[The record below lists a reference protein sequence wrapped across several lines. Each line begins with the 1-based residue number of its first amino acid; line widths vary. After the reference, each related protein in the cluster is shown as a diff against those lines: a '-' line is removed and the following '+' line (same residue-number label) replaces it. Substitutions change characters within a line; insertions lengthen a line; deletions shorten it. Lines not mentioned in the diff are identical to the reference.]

1 MQETFYTVPGCP
13 VLIAQVSDLHERPYD
28 GVLASLRRNRPDLI
42 CITGDFFFGRPV
54 QTGFK
59 AEAAGV
65 LPFFSACA
73 SLAPCFVSLGN
84 HEWMIQPEDFALIN
98 GTGAKLLDNAFVSC
112 RMAAAK
118 LVIGGLTSGR
128 VTACDRLQRA
138 SFSLLDANRY
148 TRKAKSVPLLTW
160 LDAYCAAPGYHI
172 LLCHHPEYY
181 PRYLKG
187 RDIPL
192 ILSGHA
198 HGGQVRLLGQGLF
211 APDQGILPRLTSGVK
226 DGRLVISRGLANH
239 KFVPRLFNPTEIVY
253 VSGGQPESQAKND
266 KQQFFA

>member
-28 GVLASLRRNRPDLI
+28 GVLASLRRNRPYLI

-84 HEWMIQPEDFALIN
+84 HEWMIQPEDITLIYE
-98 GTGAKLLDNAFVSC
+98 TGARVLDNTFTAFD
-112 RMAAAK
+112 
-118 LVIGGLTSGR
+118 IGGTHLTFGGLSSAR
-128 VTACDRLQRA
+128 VSACQLLYKVGFDVRSHSLYYRTDRA
-138 SFSLLDANRY
+138 
-148 TRKAKSVPLLTW
+148 VPIVDW
-160 LDAYCAAPGYHI
+160 LDAFCAAPGYRV

-181 PRYLKG
+181 PRYLKD

-198 HGGQVRLLGQGLF
+198 HGGQVRIFGQGLYS
-211 APDQGILPRLTSGVK
+211 PGQGVLPKLTSGIK
-226 DGRLVISRGLANH
+226 DGRLIISRGLANRQ
-239 KFVPRLFNPTEIVY
+239 KVPRLFNPPEIVY
-253 VSGGQPESQAKND
+253 VRA
-266 KQQFFA
+266 